1 MARLRLPRRLARS
14 PGPARVRE
22 RRPPWPWPDNTLLK
36 YFFSSGAEI
45 DPEGRFNLSRKTR
58 TRRLKEIYSIL
69 QKHHFLRGFSPE
81 EFRAMLEDLGPSFVK
96 IGQTLSTRSEILPKA
111 YCDELKKLQ
120 MECDPLP
127 FDQMLA
133 ALDDI
138 YGERQGDI
146 FDAIDPTPL
155 GSASLAQVHKARL
168 ANGDIVAVKIQRPGV
183 KATMALDIDIMRMV
197 ARQASRFMKDD
208 QMLDL
213 RDVVEELW
221 ATFLE
226 ETDFQREAANLQEF
240 ARLNKDVAF
249 IDSPHVYPELCGE
262 YVLVMEYIDGIPI
275 LATDRLRAAGYDLEE
290 IGEKILDNYATQIL
304 DHGFFHADPHPGNL
318 LIRNGKVVYIDLGIM
333 GRLSPH
339 DRAGFGNIIQAVGM
353 QSATELKTALMSFA
367 IAKDNAAIDHT
378 RFLADLDL
386 LLEDYGSC
394 DVADIDIGMFLN
406 DILMLTRSCKVTLPS
421 SITSV
426 SRGLVTLEGTILPF
440 IPNENV
446 VSIINAH
453 IQRTKD
459 PAEELAGAME
469 DLALALRSSARGSM
483 DAAQYSG
490 EALKMLTRGQLKVNT
505 EVLGSEAPLSHLGKI
520 VNRLT
525 IGIII
530 AGLFIGSSM
539 LSLSSMEPR
548 LLGVPVLAFFGYLG
562 AAILSLWVV
571 VDIAR
576 KK

>member
-1 MARLRLPRRLARS
+1 MAMA
-14 PGPARVRE
+14 
-22 RRPPWPWPDNTLLK
+22 DNTLLK

-111 YCDELKKLQ
+111 YCDELAKLQ

-127 FDQMLA
+127 FDQMLE

-168 ANGDIVAVKIQRPGV
+168 ANGDVVAVKIQRPGV

-469 DLALALRSSARGSM
+469 DLALALRSSARGSI

>member
-1 MARLRLPRRLARS
+1 MAMA
-14 PGPARVRE
+14 
-22 RRPPWPWPDNTLLK
+22 DNTLLK

-275 LATDRLRAAGYDLEE
+275 LVTDRLRAAGYDLEE

-353 QSATELKTALMSFA
+353 QSATELKSALMSFA
-367 IAKDNAAIDHT
+367 IAKDNAAIDH
-378 RFLADLDL
+378 DL

>member
-1 MARLRLPRRLARS
+1 MAMA
-14 PGPARVRE
+14 
-22 RRPPWPWPDNTLLK
+22 DNTLLK

-353 QSATELKTALMSFA
+353 QSATELKSALMSFA

-576 KK
+576 KR

>member
-1 MARLRLPRRLARS
+1 MAMA
-14 PGPARVRE
+14 
-22 RRPPWPWPDNTLLK
+22 DNTLLK

-111 YCDELKKLQ
+111 YCDELAKLQ

-127 FDQMLA
+127 FDQMLE

-168 ANGDIVAVKIQRPGV
+168 ANGDVVAVKIQRPGV

-275 LATDRLRAAGYDLEE
+275 LVTDRLRAAGYDLEE

>member
-1 MARLRLPRRLARS
+1 MA
-14 PGPARVRE
+14 
-22 RRPPWPWPDNTLLK
+22 DNTLLK

-111 YCDELKKLQ
+111 YCDELAKLQ

-127 FDQMLA
+127 FDQMLE

-168 ANGDIVAVKIQRPGV
+168 ANGDVVAVKIQRPGV

-469 DLALALRSSARGSM
+469 DLALALRSSARGSI